1 MAEIA
6 VLWNRKGQKYS
17 SEKQDKMQ
25 IKGNITRDILK
36 YLDYR
41 SKTVDE
47 IWTEMLSKGE
57 GKTLPEVLNEL
68 VEACMQGKVAQ
79 VAGSYFIK
87 PGL

>member
-1 MAEIA
+1 MNLELHLRLCIRRF
-6 VLWNRKGQKYS
+6 LDN
-17 SEKQDKMQ
+17 
-25 IKGNITRDILK
+25 ILK

-41 SKTVDE
+41 PKTVDE

-68 VEACMQGKVAQ
+68 VEACMQGEVAQ
-79 VAGSYFIK
+79 VAGSCFIK